1 MLNKNDMGAADHA
14 GARELISLTDIR
26 LSLQGTLILRGVN
39 LHVGDG
45 EIYGMLGPNGA
56 GKSTTISVISVLRKP
71 DGGRHRC
78 WGSTRSTI
86 PRK

>member
-1 MLNKNDMGAADHA
+1 MMNGNYMRAAHHA

-26 LSLQGTLILRGVN
+26 LSLQGTSILQGVD
-39 LHVGDG
+39 LHMGDG